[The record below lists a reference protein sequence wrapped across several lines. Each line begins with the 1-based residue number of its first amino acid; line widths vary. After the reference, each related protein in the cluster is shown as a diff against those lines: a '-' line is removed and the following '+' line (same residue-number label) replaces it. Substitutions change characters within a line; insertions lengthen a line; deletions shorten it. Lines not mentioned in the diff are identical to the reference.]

1 MYPEY
6 TDFVKNFVVNDSVL
20 SPLKIMADS
29 AKIKQDSVYNGN
41 ATKVM
46 NTVIKAN
53 IGRQIYGIKCFYR
66 VVLEIDDVFQRAMA
80 VVRENFGKYKVR
92 ND

>member
-1 MYPEY
+1 
-6 TDFVKNFVVNDSVL
+6 VKNFVVNDSVL

-29 AKIKQDSVYNGN
+29 AKIKPDSLNNPN
-41 ATKVM
+41 ASKVM

-66 VVLEIDDVFQRAMA
+66 VVLEIDDVFQKAMA
-80 VVRENFGKYKVR
+80 VIRENFTKYKVR